1 MMVVMMA
8 VKTVDMTAIIMVM
21 LTLITVE
28 SCFDADHQA
37 PSSH

>member
-8 VKTVDMTAIIMVM
+8 VKTVDMTDIIMVM

-28 SCFDADHQA
+28 SCFDADH
-37 PSSH
+37 